1 MKEIAKE
8 LQVIKLNGKLKKGRA
23 NSNNGL
29 KKTTTRTTY
38 PYAPWTSADAIIE
51 RPMAQNL
58 GDSLTLGLLAIDG
71 MNRGPN
77 NNTGFGLI
85 PVRPISYSDAMHLLR
100 LLKGKNFICK
110 TQDMF
115 RQLFFNDY
123 LA

>member
-1 MKEIAKE
+1 M
-8 LQVIKLNGKLKKGRA
+8 
-23 NSNNGL
+23 
-29 KKTTTRTTY
+29 
-38 PYAPWTSADAIIE
+38 E

-71 MNRGPN
+71 MYRGPN

-85 PVRPISYSDAMHLLR
+85 PVQPISYSDAMHLLR
-100 LLKGKNFICK
+100 LLKGKNFLCK

>member
-1 MKEIAKE
+1 MDVRRRHHGKADGAKFRRFP
-8 LQVIKLNGKLKKGRA
+8 N
-23 NSNNGL
+23 
-29 KKTTTRTTY
+29 T
-38 PYAPWTSADAIIE
+38 WH
-51 RPMAQNL
+51 
-58 GDSLTLGLLAIDG
+58 GLLAIDG